1 MSPDFLAPE
10 RKKYNFLE
18 KLTKKK
24 IQKNFTVYNNN
35 NSNNNNNNN
44 NNNKIIRA

>member
-1 MSPDFLAPE
+1 MIPLFLTPE

-18 KLTKKK
+18 KLIQQK
-24 IQKNFTVYNNN
+24 IQKNFIVY
-35 NSNNNNNNN
+35 